1 MISVQWNPQRKQL
14 RQFSAIW
21 FPAFCALVGWSI
33 ARKTGQWH
41 PVQIGWVAAGILSLA
56 GLIYPPLIRPV
67 FVGLILLTYPIG
79 WVVSHLLLGII
90 FYGVVTPIGII
101 LRLTG
106 HDSLHLKPPT
116 ENSLWKTPVGKTN
129 SGSYLRQS

>member
-1 MISVQWNPQRKQL
+1 
-14 RQFSAIW
+14 
-21 FPAFCALVGWSI
+21 
-33 ARKTGQWH
+33 
-41 PVQIGWVAAGILSLA
+41 
-56 GLIYPPLIRPV
+56 
-67 FVGLILLTYPIG
+67 
-79 WVVSHLLLGII
+79 
-90 FYGVVTPIGII
+90 VTPIGII